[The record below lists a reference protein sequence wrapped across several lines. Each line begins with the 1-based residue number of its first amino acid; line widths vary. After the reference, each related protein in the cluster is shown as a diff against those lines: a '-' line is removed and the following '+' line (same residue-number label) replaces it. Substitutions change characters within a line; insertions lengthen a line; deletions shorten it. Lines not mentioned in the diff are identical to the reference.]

1 MAKSHYSAD
10 SAPLPPPR
18 LPFQVRS
25 DVTGS
30 SPAPCP
36 DDGIA
41 PASEAFLITP
51 SSIG

>member
-1 MAKSHYSAD
+1 MAKRHYSAD

-18 LPFQVRS
+18 LLFKVRS

-30 SPAPCP
+30 GTAPVP
-36 DDGIA
+36 DSGTITA
-41 PASEAFLITP
+41 GEAFPFTP